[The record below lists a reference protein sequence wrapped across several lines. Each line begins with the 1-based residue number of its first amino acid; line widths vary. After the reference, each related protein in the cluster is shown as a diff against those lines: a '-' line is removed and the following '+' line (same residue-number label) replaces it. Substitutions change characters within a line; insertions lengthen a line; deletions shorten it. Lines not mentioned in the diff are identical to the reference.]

1 MAGEAVLLRREGP
14 VAEVVLN
21 NPGRHNALSGAVLE
35 GLHRVVAA
43 LAVDRQVRAVFL
55 HGGEARAFCAGADLK
70 ERAGMTEA
78 EVYATVHRLRK
89 AVNGVYR
96 LPVPVIAAIHGGCY
110 GGGLELA
117 LACDIRLAAEDA
129 ELGLTELSWAIIPGA
144 GGTQR
149 LARLVGPGR
158 ARELI
163 FTAARVGAAEA
174 ERIGL
179 VNRVVPRAELLPAA
193 RAMAAR
199 IAEMGPVAVRAAK
212 KALNAADALGEGL
225 ALEWQYYQETIP
237 TRDRLEGLRA
247 FAEKRKPEYRGE

>member
-1 MAGEAVLLRREGP
+1 M
-14 VAEVVLN
+14 AEVVLN
-21 NPGRHNALSGAVLE
+21 NPDRHNALSGAVLE
-35 GLHRVVAA
+35 GLHRAVAE
-43 LAVDRQVRAVFL
+43 LAVDRQVRAVIL

-78 EVYATVHRLRK
+78 EVYATVHRLRE
-89 AVNGVYR
+89 AVNGFYR

-117 LACDIRLAAEDA
+117 LACDIRLAADDA

-163 FTAARVGAAEA
+163 FTAARIGAAEA

-179 VNRVVPRAELLPAA
+179 VNRVVRRAELLPAA

-225 ALEWQYYQETIP
+225 ALEWQYYQEVIP